1 MLIEKQ
7 ESNYLNRIWKMNKVL
22 IIGLLFE
29 CPFQEH
35 DSSCQLGEIR
45 KLPIEKTFTMMQSL
59 SEIEIESIIIKHQFC
74 IAIKEGKI

>member
-1 MLIEKQ
+1 VLIEKQ

-45 KLPIEKTFTMMQSL
+45 KLPIEKRLQ
-59 SEIEIESIIIKHQFC
+59 
-74 IAIKEGKI
+74 

>member
-1 MLIEKQ
+1 
-7 ESNYLNRIWKMNKVL
+7 MNKDL

-45 KLPIEKTFTMMQSL
+45 KLPRKMFTMMQSL
-59 SEIEIESIIIKHQFC
+59 SETEIKLVTTKHQFC
-74 IAIKEGKI
+74 LAIKEGKI